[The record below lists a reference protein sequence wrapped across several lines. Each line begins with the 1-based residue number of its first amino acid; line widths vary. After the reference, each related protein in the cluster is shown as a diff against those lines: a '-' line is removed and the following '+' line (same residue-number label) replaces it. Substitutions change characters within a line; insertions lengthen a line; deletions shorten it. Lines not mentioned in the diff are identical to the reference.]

1 MCLMSTDAHQ
11 PVRRGRPPKPGR
23 RRINAYL
30 PGTLATLL
38 REDAEAAG
46 MTQTDKL
53 AEILASFY
61 RTLDT
66 RRSK

>member
-1 MCLMSTDAHQ
+1 
-11 PVRRGRPPKPGR
+11 
-23 RRINAYL
+23 L

-53 AEILASFY
+53 AEILALFY